1 MGKDELMRKTFT
13 LLTMVLLLSGAR
25 LNAESN
31 QSDRA
36 AAQPSLAFATYIGAP
51 YQECAAVM
59 LVDSIRTWG
68 GEYRDCPVY
77 VVVTDPGVSG
87 LRLKDKNVRLVILEL
102 EESVRNYPFAAKAY
116 AAAKVESLI
125 AGKARSL
132 AWFDPE
138 TMLLRPPG
146 EMDLKDGISA
156 AVAPVAFI
164 NTGQTENEPVN
175 AYWAAIYKRCSLDP
189 NKLFTVETKVDCK
202 KIRAWLNCGMFAVRA
217 DRGLCREWAKVLDE
231 LLRDKEF
238 QRTAITDAVH
248 RTFLHQAVISTL
260 IVSRLDRREIHMFSP
275 GYNYPLYCH
284 DIDFEVANG
293 TYRMPAHKKAKKLDD
308 LTSVFHESYWSKHPD
323 WRDFLPP
330 VDDSLKKWLT
340 EEVTRAMS
348 ASWTSALEG
357 ADKYDLSKVEAGQGW
372 KVVNRGVTAFEDG
385 GRKAA
390 RFDERAGQGLAWL
403 EGVTFAEGTIEFDV
417 RGRDAE
423 QKSFVG
429 VAFHGADDQT
439 FEAVYFRPFNFKSA
453 DAAKAGHAVQYV
465 SHPEFTWQ
473 KLRAERPGQFEQ
485 TVRPVPDPNGW
496 FHVRIVIAS
505 TKVSVYVDGSPEPCL
520 AVDKLGGRQEGMIGL
535 FAGNGSGGDFADL
548 KIVPTKGDN

>member
-13 LLTMVLLLSGAR
+13 LLTMVFLFTGAR
-25 LNAESN
+25 LNAEPA
-31 QSDRA
+31 QSARRVDL
-36 AAQPSLAFATYIGAP
+36 QPMAFVTYIHYP
-51 YQECAAVM
+51 YQEDAAAM
-59 LVDSIRTWG
+59 LVDSIRAWG
-68 GEYRDCPVY
+68 GEYRECPIYAVL
-77 VVVTDPGVSG
+77 TDPRASG
-87 LRLKDKNVRLVILEL
+87 LRLKDKNVQLVPLEL
-102 EESVRNYPFAAKAY
+102 DESVRNYPFAAKAY

-125 AGKARSL
+125 AGKAQSL

-138 TMLLRPPG
+138 TMLLRPPR
-146 EMDLKDGISA
+146 EMDLKDGVSA

-164 NTGQTENEPVN
+164 NIGQAENEPVN
-175 AYWAAIYKRCSLDP
+175 AYWAAIYKKCSLDP
-189 NKLFTVETKVDCK
+189 KKLFIVETKVDCK
-202 KIRAWLNCGMFAVRA
+202 KVRAWLNCGMFAVRA
-217 DRGLCREWAKVLDE
+217 DRGLCREWAQVLDE
-231 LLRDKEF
+231 LLHDKEY

-248 RTFLHQAVISTL
+248 KTFLHQAVISTL

-293 TYRMPAHKKAKKLDD
+293 TYRMPAHKKARKLND
-308 LTSVFHESYWSKHPD
+308 LTSVFIESFFIQHPD
-323 WRDFLPP
+323 WIRYVPP
-330 VDDSLKKWLT
+330 VDGPLRKWLT
-340 EEVTRAMS
+340 EEVILSMS
-348 ASWTSALEG
+348 ASRTSALEG

-505 TKVSVYVDGSPEPCL
+505 TKVSVYVDSSPEPCL

-548 KIVPTKGDN
+548 KIVSTKGDN

>member
-13 LLTMVLLLSGAR
+13 LLTMVFLFTGAR
-25 LNAESN
+25 LNAEPA
-31 QSDRA
+31 QSARRVDL
-36 AAQPSLAFATYIGAP
+36 QPMAFVTYIHYP
-51 YQECAAVM
+51 YQEDAAAM
-59 LVDSIRTWG
+59 LVDSIRAWG
-68 GEYRDCPVY
+68 GEYRECPIYAVL
-77 VVVTDPGVSG
+77 TDPRASG
-87 LRLKDKNVRLVILEL
+87 LRLKDKNVQLVPLEL
-102 EESVRNYPFAAKAY
+102 DESVRNYPFAAKAY

-125 AGKARSL
+125 AGKAQSL

-138 TMLLRPPG
+138 TMLLRPPR
-146 EMDLKDGISA
+146 EMDLKDGVSA

-164 NTGQTENEPVN
+164 NIGQAENEPVN
-175 AYWAAIYKRCSLDP
+175 AYWAAIYKKCSLDP
-189 NKLFTVETKVDCK
+189 KKLFIVETKVDCK
-202 KIRAWLNCGMFAVRA
+202 KVRAWLNCGMFAVRA
-217 DRGLCREWAKVLDE
+217 DRGLCREWAQVLDE
-231 LLRDKEF
+231 LLHDKEY

-248 RTFLHQAVISTL
+248 KTFLHQAVISTL

-293 TYRMPAHKKAKKLDD
+293 TYRMPAHKKARKLND
-308 LTSVFHESYWSKHPD
+308 LTSVFIESFFIQHLD
-323 WRDFLPP
+323 WIRYVPP
-330 VDDSLKKWLT
+330 VDGPLRKWLT
-340 EEVTRAMS
+340 EEVILSMS
-348 ASWTSALEG
+348 ASRTSALEG

-505 TKVSVYVDGSPEPCL
+505 TKVSVYVDSSPEPCL

-548 KIVPTKGDN
+548 KIVSTKGDN

>member
-1 MGKDELMRKTFT
+1 MRKTFT
-13 LLTMVLLLSGAR
+13 LLTMVFLFTGAR
-25 LNAESN
+25 LNAEPA
-31 QSDRA
+31 QSARRVDL
-36 AAQPSLAFATYIGAP
+36 QPMAFVTYIHYP
-51 YQECAAVM
+51 YQEDAAAM
-59 LVDSIRTWG
+59 LVDSIRAWG
-68 GEYRDCPVY
+68 GEYRECPIYAVL
-77 VVVTDPGVSG
+77 TDPRASG
-87 LRLKDKNVRLVILEL
+87 LRLKDKNVQLVPLEL
-102 EESVRNYPFAAKAY
+102 DESVRNYPFAAKAY

-125 AGKARSL
+125 AGKAQSL

-138 TMLLRPPG
+138 TMLLRPPR
-146 EMDLKDGISA
+146 EMDLKDGVSA

-164 NTGQTENEPVN
+164 NIGQAENEPVN
-175 AYWAAIYKRCSLDP
+175 AYWAAIYKKCSLDP
-189 NKLFTVETKVDCK
+189 KKLFIVETKVDCK
-202 KIRAWLNCGMFAVRA
+202 KVRA
-217 DRGLCREWAKVLDE
+217 DRGLCREWAQVLDE
-231 LLRDKEF
+231 LLHDKEY

-248 RTFLHQAVISTL
+248 KTFLHQAVISTL

-293 TYRMPAHKKAKKLDD
+293 TYRMPAHKKARKLND
-308 LTSVFHESYWSKHPD
+308 LTSVFIEFFFIQHPD
-323 WRDFLPP
+323 WIRYVPP
-330 VDDSLKKWLT
+330 VDGPLRKWLT
-340 EEVTRAMS
+340 EEVILSMS
-348 ASWTSALEG
+348 ASRTSALEG

-505 TKVSVYVDGSPEPCL
+505 TKVSVYVDSSPEPCL

-548 KIVPTKGDN
+548 KIVSTKGDN

>member
-13 LLTMVLLLSGAR
+13 LLTMVFLFTGAR
-25 LNAESN
+25 LNAEPA
-31 QSDRA
+31 QSARRVDL
-36 AAQPSLAFATYIGAP
+36 QPMAFVTYIHYP
-51 YQECAAVM
+51 YQEDAAAM
-59 LVDSIRTWG
+59 LVDSIRAWG
-68 GEYRDCPVY
+68 GEYRDCPIYAVL
-77 VVVTDPGVSG
+77 TDPRASG
-87 LRLKDKNVRLVILEL
+87 LRLKDKNVQMVPLEL
-102 EESVRNYPFAAKAY
+102 KESVRNYPFAAKAY

-125 AGKARSL
+125 AGKAQSL

-138 TMLLRPPG
+138 TMLLRPPR
-146 EMDLKDGISA
+146 EMDLKDGVSA

-164 NTGQTENEPVN
+164 NIGQAENEPVN
-175 AYWAAIYKRCSLDP
+175 AYWAAIYKKCSLDP
-189 NKLFTVETKVDCK
+189 KKLFIVETKVDCK
-202 KIRAWLNCGMFAVRA
+202 KVRA
-217 DRGLCREWAKVLDE
+217 DRGLCREWAQVLDE
-231 LLRDKEF
+231 LLHDKEY

-248 RTFLHQAVISTL
+248 KTFLHQAVISTL

-293 TYRMPAHKKAKKLDD
+293 TYRMPAHKKARKLND
-308 LTSVFHESYWSKHPD
+308 LTSVFIESFFIQHLD
-323 WRDFLPP
+323 WIRYVPP
-330 VDDSLKKWLT
+330 VDGPLRKWLT
-340 EEVTRAMS
+340 EEVILSMS
-348 ASWTSALEG
+348 ASRTSALEG

-505 TKVSVYVDGSPEPCL
+505 TKVSVYVDGSQEPCL
-520 AVDKLGGRQEGMIGL
+520 SVDKLGGRREGMIGL
-535 FAGNGSGGDFADL
+535 FTGNGSGGDFSDL
-548 KIVPTKGDN
+548 KFASTKGSN